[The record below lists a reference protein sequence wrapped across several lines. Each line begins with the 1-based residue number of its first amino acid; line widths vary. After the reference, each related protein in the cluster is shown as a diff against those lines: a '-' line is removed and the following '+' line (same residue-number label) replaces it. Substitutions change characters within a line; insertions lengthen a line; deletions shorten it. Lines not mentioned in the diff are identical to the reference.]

1 MPMTKEF
8 DVAKAVHE
16 LETANMLISYSG
28 YISDQS
34 LEGIAQ
40 GIKAVFETGAYKTKK
55 SRKIFSIFVE
65 SSQNIIFYSGRRME
79 IDGTRDGAGYGAIFI
94 QALDDGAFSVI
105 SATIVLADRRAEL
118 ESKLANL
125 LAMSDD
131 DIDAAYED
139 QLMNQITGSE
149 KGAGPG
155 LFEIRRQSSQLSFD
169 FIPDG
174 ENFMLVMRADV

>member
-40 GIKAVFETGAYKTKK
+40 GIKAVFETGAYQTKK

-105 SATIVLADRRAEL
+105 SLPKAAALAAT
-118 ESKLANL
+118 
-125 LAMSDD
+125 
-131 DIDAAYED
+131 AAV
-139 QLMNQITGSE
+139 SH
-149 KGAGPG
+149 
-155 LFEIRRQSSQLSFD
+155 SSHARVVSAAALSA
-169 FIPDG
+169 
-174 ENFMLVMRADV
+174 V